1 MGLDLRN
8 IKSIIFDLGNVLI
21 DIDPSLTIDE
31 IVNLGGVSWNESDS
45 RPALENQIHLF
56 EKGLLAPIDFYKRTC
71 ELLELFISFEEFV
84 EAWNKTLLDIPQ
96 ERWEMVKRLSGWY
109 NLYLLSN
116 TNEIHIQTIFYKY
129 KRRFRQELLFEFMN
143 KEYYSNCLG
152 MRKPDKIIFDH
163 VINDS
168 QIKPEQTL
176 FVDDQNTNIIAA
188 AELGFQTYHLLP
200 GEEVLNVFN

>member
-31 IVNLGGVSWNESDS
+31 IENLGGVSWNESDS

-200 GEEVLNVFN
+200 GEEISNVFN

>member
-1 MGLDLRN
+1 MDLSN

-31 IVNLGGVSWNESDS
+31 IENLGGVSWNETEN
-45 RPALENQIHLF
+45 RAELENQIHLF
-56 EKGLLAPIDFYKRTC
+56 EKGLITPLDFYKRTS
-71 ELLELFISFEEFV
+71 ELLELNISFEEFV
-84 EAWNKTLLDIPQ
+84 EAWNKTLLDIPI
-96 ERWEMVKRLSGWY
+96 ERWNMIRRLSAWY

-129 KRRFRQELLFEFMN
+129 KKRFRQDLLFEFMN

-152 MRKPDKIIFDH
+152 MRKPDKLIFEH

-168 QIKPEQTL
+168 KIKPEETL
-176 FVDDQNTNIIAA
+176 FVDDLKTNIISA
-188 AELGFQTYHLLP
+188 AELGFQTYYLLP
-200 GEEVLNVFN
+200 GEEISKIFTK

>member
-1 MGLDLRN
+1 MDLSN

-31 IVNLGGVSWNESDS
+31 IENLGGVSWNESDR
-45 RPALENQIHLF
+45 RPELENQIYLF
-56 EKGLLAPIDFYKRTC
+56 EKGLTTPMDFYKRVS
-71 ELLELFISFEEFV
+71 EILELFISFEEFV

-96 ERWEMVKRLSGWY
+96 ERWDMIRRLSGWY

-129 KRRFRQELLFEFMN
+129 KKRFRQDLLFEFMN
-143 KEYYSNCLG
+143 KEYYSNCIG
-152 MRKPDKIIFDH
+152 MRKPDKNIFEH

-168 QIKPEQTL
+168 KIKPEETL
-176 FVDDQNTNIIAA
+176 FVDDLKKNIIAA
-188 AELGFQTYHLLP
+188 AELGFQTYHLSY
-200 GEEVLNVFN
+200 GEEVSKVFQ

>member
-1 MGLDLRN
+1 MDLRN

-31 IVNLGGVSWNESDS
+31 IVNLGGVSWNETVN
-45 RPALENQIHLF
+45 RAELENHIHLF
-56 EKGLLAPIDFYKRTC
+56 EKGLITPLDFYNRTC

-152 MRKPDKIIFDH
+152 MRKPDKIIFEH

-168 QIKPEQTL
+168 QLKSEQTL
-176 FVDDQNTNIIAA
+176 FVDDQKTNIIAA

-200 GEEVLNVFN
+200 GEEISNVFN

>member
-1 MGLDLRN
+1 MNLRN

-31 IVNLGGVSWNESDS
+31 IENLGGVSWNNTEN
-45 RPALENQIHLF
+45 RAELENQIHLF
-56 EKGLLAPIDFYKRTC
+56 EKGLLTPMDFYKRTS
-71 ELLELFISFEEFV
+71 ELLELYISFEEFV

-96 ERWEMVKRLSGWY
+96 ERWDMIRRLSGWY

-129 KRRFRQELLFEFMN
+129 KKRFRQDLLFEFMN
-143 KEYYSNCLG
+143 KEYYSNCIG
-152 MRKPDKIIFDH
+152 MRKPDKIIFEH

-168 QIKPEQTL
+168 KIKPEETL
-176 FVDDQNTNIIAA
+176 FVDDLKKNIVAA
-188 AELGFQTYHLLP
+188 AELGFQTYHLSH
-200 GEEVLNVFN
+200 GEEVSDVFQ